1 MKAFRGRDRP
11 RLAWKRRS
19 YRLLRQV
26 APCADRQEAAGHRFE
41 GGAGVVRK
49 FFDDEQ
55 FNFEFQFALGGVH
68 YGAGDLGEML
78 STADRVVD
86 GDADSWCREWIATG
100 QRLATIAKECAKSG
114 HRVSARAAYLR
125 AATYYAVALSSVD
138 GTKDPDTLLRPTF
151 AGHRRCFDAEPARG
165 ASGYPVR
172 GRDHAGLS
180 VSPVDLG

>member
-19 YRLLRQV
+19 DRLLRQV
-26 APCADRQEAAGHRFE
+26 APCADRQEATGHRFE
-41 GGAGVVRK
+41 GGVGVVRK

-55 FNFEFQFALGGVH
+55 FNFEFRFALGGVH

-100 QRLATIAKECAKSG
+100 
-114 HRVSARAAYLR
+114 
-125 AATYYAVALSSVD
+125 
-138 GTKDPDTLLRPTF
+138 
-151 AGHRRCFDAEPARG
+151 
-165 ASGYPVR
+165 
-172 GRDHAGLS
+172 
-180 VSPVDLG
+180 